1 MKILY
6 AVGAVTVL
14 VGAIL
19 KMFIPQEAS
28 YIYMSGAVLFA
39 VMQFLSRCRSNDTA
53 LNRLVWQQQL
63 GGLLLVVAGVLMF
76 TNVRNEWMV
85 VMFIAALI
93 ELYTAFRIPQELE
106 RGRK

>member
-6 AVGAVTVL
+6 AVSAVTVL

-19 KMFIPQEAS
+19 KIFIPREAS

-39 VMQFLSRCRSNDTA
+39 VMQFLSRYRSNDTA
-53 LNRLVWQQQL
+53 LNRLVLQQQL

-76 TNVRNEWMV
+76 TNVHNEWMV